1 MVKNSIFFEITN
13 PFSQIGKLAKL
24 ENNNLRTFENKK
36 KHFSFPSSLRI
47 KKTNFILPEIS
58 SWSKLKIIKE
68 KDIGGIVVGLPLN
81 MNGTKGPRCQSV
93 ETFFRNFLIFHDIP
107 LLFQD
112 ERMSSQAIEKIFI
125 SQDVSR
131 KRRSSNIDKHAASW
145 ILQSAL
151 DFLKK
156 RCTN

>member
-1 MVKNSIFFEITN
+1 MCIRDRSNTELFIATPLTTIVRKKLNVDFNEI
-13 PFSQIGKLAKL
+13 
-24 ENNNLRTFENKK
+24 
-36 KHFSFPSSLRI
+36 
-47 KKTNFILPEIS
+47 
-58 SWSKLKIIKE
+58 LKIIKE
-68 KDIGGIVVGLPLN
+68 KDVGGIIVGLPLN

-93 ETFFRNFLIFHDIP
+93 ETFFRNFLIFHDMP

-125 SQDVSR
+125 SQDISR
-131 KRRSSNIDKHAASW
+131 KKRSSNIDKHAACW

-156 RCTN
+156 R

>member
-1 MVKNSIFFEITN
+1 MVWFTIIMVMLVNIKRVKN
-13 PFSQIGKLAKL
+13 LDY
-24 ENNNLRTFENKK
+24 
-36 KHFSFPSSLRI
+36 I
-47 KKTNFILPEIS
+47 KGGSKTES
-58 SWSKLKIIKE
+58 
-68 KDIGGIVVGLPLN
+68 LN

-125 SQDVSR
+125 SQDISR
-131 KRRSSNIDKHAASW
+131 KKRSSSIDKHAACW

-156 RCTN
+156 R

>member
-1 MVKNSIFFEITN
+1 MQAFDGIPRWEYLDKIVLDW
-13 PFSQIGKLAKL
+13 Q
-24 ENNNLRTFENKK
+24 
-36 KHFSFPSSLRI
+36 
-47 KKTNFILPEIS
+47 PEI
-58 SWSKLKIIKE
+58 LI
-68 KDIGGIVVGLPLN
+68 VGLPLN

-125 SQDVSR
+125 SQDISR
-131 KRRSSNIDKHAASW
+131 KKRSSNIDKHAACW

-156 RCTN
+156 R

>member
-1 MVKNSIFFEITN
+1 MPICKHEDFLLQTKQHKNLLGIDH
-13 PFSQIGKLAKL
+13 G
-24 ENNNLRTFENKK
+24 
-36 KHFSFPSSLRI
+36 
-47 KKTNFILPEIS
+47 
-58 SWSKLKIIKE
+58 SKLIGIAISNQELFIATPLTTILRKKQTTDFNELFRIIKE

-93 ETFFRNFLIFHDIP
+93 ETFFKNFLKFYDIP

-131 KRRSSNIDKHAASW
+131 KKRSYNIDKHAACW

-156 RCTN
+156 R

>member
-1 MVKNSIFFEITN
+1 MYEQLKIGN
-13 PFSQIGKLAKL
+13 PFD
-24 ENNNLRTFENKK
+24 ERNLLGPLINKK
-36 KHFSFPSSLRI
+36 
-47 KKTNFILPEIS
+47 
-58 SWSKLKIIKE
+58 
-68 KDIGGIVVGLPLN
+68 
-81 MNGTKGPRCQSV
+81 SV

-131 KRRSSNIDKHAASW
+131 KKRSSNIDKHAACW

-156 RCTN
+156 R

>member
-1 MVKNSIFFEITN
+1 MPICKHEDFLIKTSHHKNLLGIDHGSKLIGIAISNKELFIATPLTTIVRKKQNVDFNEI
-13 PFSQIGKLAKL
+13 
-24 ENNNLRTFENKK
+24 
-36 KHFSFPSSLRI
+36 
-47 KKTNFILPEIS
+47 
-58 SWSKLKIIKE
+58 LKIIKE
-68 KDIGGIVVGLPLN
+68 KDVGGIVVGLPLN

-125 SQDVSR
+125 SQDLSR
-131 KRRSSNIDKHAASW
+131 KKRSSNIDKHAACW

-156 RCTN
+156 R